1 MATQQVA
8 YTSCM
13 SMLSS
18 HSPSYLQRKV
28 GFVNKLEN
36 GLFTQPRRKFAC
48 HVLHTKD
55 AKQLRKS
62 DSGYNDKQC
71 VTLKCC
77 ANGGLDVPLLEK
89 KFSEADP
96 QEIMN
101 FALSTF
107 GEEVAIAFSGAEDVV
122 LLEYAKRSGR
132 PFRVFALDT
141 GRLHPETYRFYE
153 KAAEY
158 FKISIEYQLPNAE
171 EVEALVREKGLF
183 SFYRDG
189 HGECCGIRKVKP
201 LKKKLSSLRAWIT
214 GQRKDQSP
222 STRSFV
228 PTIQVDPTF
237 SGKDGNELVKFNP
250 LANQSSEQVWSMIR
264 ALELPYNE
272 LHEKGFISIGCE
284 PCTRP
289 VLPNQHER
297 EGRWWWEEATQ
308 KECGLHKGNLSSTGT
323 EAEALQIVENWIQQS
338 DYVVFARS
346 DCPFCKQAKALLDA
360 LGIGYK
366 LVEIDKMKN
375 GAEILEVL
383 QKKTKQKTVPN
394 IFISQKHIGGWTQ
407 LEQLHQKGLLKPN
420 PSLQMA

>member
-1 MATQQVA
+1 MVSKPLA
-8 YTSCM
+8 YTSVPCT
-13 SMLSS
+13 LSS
-18 HSPSYLQRKV
+18 IHSCLQRRV
-28 GFVNKLEN
+28 IIRSFVTGPIL
-36 GLFTQPRRKFAC
+36 QPRR
-48 HVLHTKD
+48 
-55 AKQLRKS
+55 QLFGRRKGS
-62 DSGYNDKQC
+62 QRSRNSEPIIRKHETLQC
-71 VTLKCC
+71 VVG
-77 ANGGLDVPLLEK
+77 ADLDIPLLERQ
-89 KFSEADP
+89 FSTADP
-96 QEIMN
+96 QEIIN

-107 GEEVAIAFSGAEDVV
+107 GEEIAIAFSGAEDVV
-122 LLEYAKRSGR
+122 LLEYAKRSGK

-153 KAAEY
+153 KASEY
-158 FKISIEYQLPNAE
+158 FKVSIEYQFPNAE

-183 SFYRDG
+183 SFYKDG
-189 HGECCGIRKVKP
+189 HGECCNIRKVRP

-228 PTIQVDPTF
+228 PTIQIDSSF
-237 SGKDGNELVKFNP
+237 QGRDGTSLVKFNP
-250 LANQSSEQVWSMIR
+250 LANQTSEQVWSMIR

-323 EAEALQIVENWIQQS
+323 EEMAAQLVENLIREEPIVIFS
-338 DYVVFARS
+338 RS
-346 DCPFCKQAKALLDA
+346 DCPFCKQSKALLDA
-360 LGIGYK
+360 LNMAYK
-366 LVEIDKMKN
+366 LVEMDKVEN
-375 GAEILEVL
+375 GAELLEVL
-383 QKKTKQKTVPN
+383 QKKTGQKTVPN

-407 LEQLHQKGLLKPN
+407 LEQLYQKGLLKVN
-420 PSLQMA
+420 RSSVQFQ